1 MGGSRLNR
9 IVGVLIAGSLFVSSS
24 GGVAASSTAAVPQIN
39 PWAALTAM
47 TGGAPA
53 AALCGAAAMAAA
65 AQAPGT
71 GCVLPVTDAAPPVA
85 STVPPQPI
93 PVPPVEAAGGGL
105 AFDPLLLAL
114 GAVAAGALIYF
125 LVRKNHH
132 NANSPA

>member
-1 MGGSRLNR
+1 MGGSTLNR

-24 GGVAASSTAAVPQIN
+24 GAVAASSAAPVPQIN

-65 AQAPGT
+65 AQAGA
-71 GCVLPVTDAAPPVA
+71 GCVLPVTDAPPPVA
-85 STVPPQPI
+85 SAPPPQPI

-125 LVRKNHH
+125 LVRKN
-132 NANSPA
+132 NNKSNSPA